1 MPFWIHC
8 FLFCV
13 IILYQVHL
21 VSSWLAISI
30 HIFLV
35 PSTSLYFKLLSIV
48 SSFNLTQ
55 VVSEPTHVCIKY
67 LILHSQWS
75 CFSYL
80 YTINCL
86 CIQSFTTIPPF
97 ANADHFGLQ
106 LVFTI
111 SHPKRWTKS
120 TTRKVWHYS
129 LAEFVCAAEF
139 LDSADWDS
147 LLPHDDINT
156 YRSAWKN
163 YLMQIMEI
171 CVPHSVVKV
180 KRNLPNW
187 VN

>member
-86 CIQSFTTIPPF
+86 CIQSFTTIPPLCKCRSLWTTACVHYLTSQTLDKVNYEKSLALF
-97 ANADHFGLQ
+97 PCRVCVCCWIPGLCWLGLSVTSWWYQYLPVSLKKLPHADHG
-106 LVFTI
+106 
-111 SHPKRWTKS
+111 
-120 TTRKVWHYS
+120 
-129 LAEFVCAAEF
+129 
-139 LDSADWDS
+139 
-147 LLPHDDINT
+147 
-156 YRSAWKN
+156 
-163 YLMQIMEI
+163 
-171 CVPHSVVKV
+171 
-180 KRNLPNW
+180 NLCSPQCGQG
-187 VN
+187 